1 MPSGSAI
8 RSSVAEDAL
17 PVTLV
22 TGFLGSGKTTLLNHI
37 LTARQGHRT
46 AVLVNEFG
54 EVGLDAEL
62 IVSTSSD
69 MVELANGCICC
80 SMNQDLIR
88 AVARVLEQ
96 RHRIDSL
103 VVETTGVADPMP
115 VAMTFVGRELERYTR
130 LDAIITLVDAENYA
144 RAEATVAGY
153 NQIRFADLLLLNK
166 TDRVDPSALEELES
180 RLRAIKPGVRILRTS
195 HARAPLPLLLDQRL
209 FHPSSAAPSDH
220 FDADG
225 FTSLSFQS
233 DRPLG
238 LEKLQHFLSEH
249 LPESAFRAKG
259 MLYFAGR
266 SERYVLHLTGRR
278 FTLDRGDW
286 GDRPPSNR
294 LVIIGR
300 QLDHATL
307 RAQLSACL
315 E

>member
-1 MPSGSAI
+1 M
-8 RSSVAEDAL
+8 AEDAL

-37 LTARQGHRT
+37 LSARQGHRT

-62 IVSTSSD
+62 IVSTD
-69 MVELANGCICC
+69 GDLVELANGCICC
-80 SMNQDLIR
+80 SINEDLVR

-96 RHRIDSL
+96 RHRLDSL
-103 VVETTGVADPMP
+103 VVETSGLADPMP
-115 VAMTFVGRELERYTR
+115 VAMTFVGQALERHTR
-130 LDAIITLVDAENYA
+130 LDAILTLVDAENYA
-144 RAEATVAGY
+144 RAETTAAGY
-153 NQIRFADLLLLNK
+153 NQVRCADLLLLNK
-166 TDRVDPSALEELES
+166 TDRVDPSALDDLES
-180 RLRAIKPGVRILRTS
+180 RLRALKPGVRILRTT
-195 HARAPLPLLLDQRL
+195 HARVPLPLVLDQRL
-209 FHPSSAAPSDH
+209 FQPSPAGASGH
-220 FDADG
+220 LEADG

-238 LEKLQHFLSEH
+238 LEKLQHFLSEQ

-259 MLYFAGR
+259 LLYLAGR
-266 SERYVLHLTGRR
+266 SESFVLHLTGRR

-307 RAQLSACL
+307 SAQLSACL